1 MSDTNF
7 RRIIAGLNDAVAIA
21 EGRADP
27 STYRVHVPEDVDVK
41 RIRQRLRLSQTE
53 FARRYGF
60 SPSAVKDWEQRR
72 RRPEAAARVLLM
84 VIDREPEAVDRALA
98 G

>member
-7 RRIIAGLNDAVAIA
+7 KRIMAGLNDAIAIA

-27 STYRVHVPEDVDVK
+27 STYRVHVPQDVDVK
-41 RIRQRLRLSQTE
+41 RIRQRLHLSQTE

-60 SPSAVKDWEQRR
+60 SPSAVKDWEQHR

-84 VIDREPEAVDRALA
+84 VIDKEPEAVDRALA